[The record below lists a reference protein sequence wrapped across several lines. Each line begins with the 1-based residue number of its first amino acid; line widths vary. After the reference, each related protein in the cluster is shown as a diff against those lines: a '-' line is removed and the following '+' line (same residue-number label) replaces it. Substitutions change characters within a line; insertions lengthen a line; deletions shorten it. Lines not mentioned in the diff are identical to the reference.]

1 MFPLI
6 ISSFLTEEEKNSK
19 KIPVFKLVGL
29 LILAVFLIS
38 PFVIGRIF
46 ESKEKNNSGKVAP
59 LISIG
64 SVIAGGGGDGGGGDG
79 GGDCGMG
86 CVSLGCAGSDC
97 AGCVGDSCAA
107 GGGDGGAGPAGG
119 AAASG
124 DCIGTNVGPG
134 EGPGPMG
141 SEATATVDAMPGL
154 GEGMTATSAVD
165 GSAVSG
171 SVVSVS
177 PVTGVE
183 GIDAIAT
190 TIGEN
195 GLVGVAVS
203 ISAPSADCGC
213 GGDCACGC
221 IASTPETCP
230 PGSVPSPTIPPGY
243 HSVKTIPAP

>member
-64 SVIAGGGGDGGGGDG
+64 SVIAGGGD
-79 GGDCGMG
+79 
-86 CVSLGCAGSDC
+86 
-97 AGCVGDSCAA
+97 

-183 GIDAIAT
+183 GVNAIAT
-190 TIGEN
+190 MVGMD

-203 ISAPSADCGC
+203 ISALSADCGC